1 MHVFARCGA
10 DATTTAGYLN
20 NTISG
25 IMSFAH
31 KQFRYFCYL
40 TLVSV
45 CPFPLF
51 CKTLPI
57 QTKKVNMIMAT
68 MLGAVAEGMCLSESL
83 GLNNEALI
91 EVITIEPCHGI

>member
-1 MHVFARCGA
+1 M
-10 DATTTAGYLN
+10 
-20 NTISG
+20 
-25 IMSFAH
+25 
-31 KQFRYFCYL
+31 
-40 TLVSV
+40 SV
-45 CPFPLF
+45 CPSPLF
-51 CKTLPI
+51 CTTLPI